1 MYAVEGITRTMQK
14 GAAIDSLFR
23 NNIKVTNR
31 IISPLNM
38 TNIIKNKSGKIVLTW
53 ELPNFTKLGVPGLS
67 LFFAIIKG
75 T

>member
-1 MYAVEGITRTMQK
+1 
-14 GAAIDSLFR
+14 
-23 NNIKVTNR
+23 
-31 IISPLNM
+31 M

-53 ELPNFTKLGVPGLS
+53 ELPNFTKLGAPGLS